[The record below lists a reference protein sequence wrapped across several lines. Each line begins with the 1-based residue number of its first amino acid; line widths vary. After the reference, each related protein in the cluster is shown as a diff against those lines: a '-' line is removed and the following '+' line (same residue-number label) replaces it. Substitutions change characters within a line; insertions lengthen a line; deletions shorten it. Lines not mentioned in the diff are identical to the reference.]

1 MPNPVTIEHKQD
13 DSIEVHGMRMHGMLG
28 RGEGMG
34 NSLYALSY
42 DFLPPE
48 AKTTI
53 DLIITKGPFPYSQD
67 DKPFGN
73 RFGDLP
79 SGQYLEYTV
88 STPGISSRGM
98 RRIVARKKTG
108 QLFFTAC
115 HYERIQMKGGMFSDR
130 PRRQVLETKAVEASW
145 RNGFYVITG
154 LSVDIRNKIVLA
166 LA

>member
-1 MPNPVTIEHKQD
+1 MPNPVVIEKKQD
-13 DSIEVHGMRMHGMLG
+13 DSIEAHGMREHGMLG
-28 RGEGMG
+28 RGVGMG

-48 AKTTI
+48 AKKTI
-53 DLIITKGPFPYSQD
+53 ELIISKGPFLYSQD

-88 STPGISSRGM
+88 PTPGISNRGM

-115 HYERIQMKGGMFSDR
+115 HYERIQVRGGTFSDR
-130 PRRQVLETKAVEASW
+130 PRVQVEETEKIEPSW

-154 LSVDIRNKIVLA
+154 MALDMRNNIVSA
-166 LA
+166 VG

>member
-1 MPNPVTIEHKQD
+1 MVNPVTIEKKQD
-13 DSIEVHGMRMHGMLG
+13 DLVEAHGMRDQGMLG
-28 RGEGMG
+28 RGMGMG
-34 NSLYALSY
+34 NSLFALSY
-42 DFLPPE
+42 DFLPSE

-53 DLIITKGPFPYSQD
+53 ALIISKGPYPFSQD

-88 STPGISSRGM
+88 PTPGLSNRGM

-115 HYERIQMKGGMFSDR
+115 HYERIQVKGGTFSDR
-130 PRRQVLETKAVEASW
+130 PRIQVEATEGVDASW

-154 LSVDIRNKIVLA
+154 MSVGMRNDVVMAIS
-166 LA
+166 

>member
-1 MPNPVTIEHKQD
+1 MPTPVTIEKKQD
-13 DSIEVHGMRMHGMLG
+13 ESIERHGMREQGMLG
-28 RGEGMG
+28 RGMGMG
-34 NSLYALSY
+34 NSLFALSY

-53 DLIITKGPFPYSQD
+53 DLIINKGPFPYNQD

-88 STPGISSRGM
+88 LTPGISNRGM

-115 HYERIQMKGGMFSDR
+115 HYERIQVRGGTFSDR
-130 PRRQVLETKAVEASW
+130 PRIQVEATESVDASW
-145 RNGFYVITG
+145 RNGFYIITG
-154 LSVDIRNKIVLA
+154 MSVMMWNDIVKA